1 SFFHAGLQGSIAA
14 MASASFAIRGAFLT
28 PTALALAPDG
38 KTLAIAAV
46 YIPQPQ
52 TAKHKPA
59 VAVVLWDLTAGRDR
73 AVFTEHQ
80 TIITALAFSPDGKY
94 LASGAL
100 DRTVHLRDGTTGEN
114 RAGFLRFGGL
124 VMALAFSPDSKTL
137 ATACADG
144 TAELWDVA
152 AKRGHS
158 LK

>member
-1 SFFHAGLQGSIAA
+1 KPSLRSLTDALAVQQLPVDGGPPAAPEPLDPARLPVAVSFFHAGLQGSIAA

-94 LASGAL
+94 LA
-100 DRTVHLRDGTTGEN
+100 
-114 RAGFLRFGGL
+114 
-124 VMALAFSPDSKTL
+124 
-137 ATACADG
+137 
-144 TAELWDVA
+144 
-152 AKRGHS
+152 
-158 LK
+158 